1 MAVRGGQR
9 RERRERRGG
18 GGLLLA
24 AALAVLG
31 AGGMPV
37 VLCHASGGHLAV
49 ELVGRGCSPP
59 AAAGEDAPGGGG
71 CDACGVGAAESD
83 CSDSPVSLS
92 AVLMGG
98 GARVLPGV
106 APVEVAPF
114 AASAVVVPGWAGACC
129 GPDLFSPARAC
140 VLRS

>member
-1 MAVRGGQR
+1 MAFRDGQR
-9 RERRERRGG
+9 RQRRRG

-31 AGGMPV
+31 AGAMPV
-37 VLCHASGGHLAV
+37 VLCHAPGGHLAV
-49 ELVGRGCSPP
+49 ELAGRGCSPA

-71 CDACGVGAAESD
+71 CDACLVGAAEG

-106 APVEVAPF
+106 ASVVGAPF
-114 AASAVVVPGWAGACC
+114 ASAVVDVPGWAGDGS
-129 GPDLFSPARAC
+129 GPDLFLSARSC
-140 VLRS
+140 VLRI